1 MLRNLVIFS
10 LFVVTIRATGEF
22 TVLSTPKSLSF
33 KGNEPLASQYIGDV
47 VYASLG
53 NAVAGDAQWS
63 ALTIADPFNL
73 PKVVVAASLNGV
85 AHSKVSGA
93 GKSYEIQGN
102 SVNEALNGVSA
113 QLESDNEPV
122 CDLDFEDFEEGVATF
137 KSVFGDAAKV
147 DSVEK
152 TKYLNPELH
161 SADKQFVQTIAYVN
175 AAADNLP
182 NMQKSCN
189 FVSLRLSADSVAK
202 AHGEKS
208 EAMDEALDL
217 FTSAVK
223 KLNSAA
229 QKANN
234 NEALVLAIVNK
245 SDKSRAKRDTPDPAT
260 DYNLAE
266 YYNEDYP
273 VIFNIILWF
282 MVVFGFALLAI
293 CYAIGSMDPGRD
305 SIIYRMTSTRMKK
318 DN

>member
-1 MLRNLVIFS
+1 MLRNLIIFS
-10 LFVVTIRATGEF
+10 LFVVAIRASGEF
-22 TVLSTPKSLSF
+22 TILSTPKSLSF

-63 ALTIADPFNL
+63 ALTIVDPFNL
-73 PKVVVAASLNGV
+73 PKVVVAAALNGV
-85 AHSKVSGA
+85 AHSKIAGA

-102 SVNEALNGVSA
+102 SVREALNGVSA
-113 QLESDNEPV
+113 QLEADNEPV
-122 CDLDFEDFEEGVATF
+122 CDFDFEDFEEGVAAY
-137 KSVFGDAAKV
+137 KSVFGDANIEAVAK
-147 DSVEK
+147 
-152 TKYLNPELH
+152 TQYLNPELH
-161 SADKQFVQTIAYVN
+161 SADKQFVQTIAYIN
-175 AAADNLP
+175 AMADNLAHIP
-182 NMQKSCN
+182 KSCN
-189 FVSLRLSADSVAK
+189 FIAVRLSSDSVAK

-208 EAMDEALDL
+208 EAMNEALDL
-217 FTSAVK
+217 YTNAVK
-223 KLNSAA
+223 KLNTAV

-234 NEALVLAIVNK
+234 NEALVVSIVNK
-245 SDKSRAKRDTPDPAT
+245 SEKSRSKRDTPEPNK

-266 YYNEDYP
+266 YYNDDYP

-282 MVVFGFALLAI
+282 MVTFGFALLAI

>member
-1 MLRNLVIFS
+1 MLRNLLILS
-10 LFVVTIRATGEF
+10 LCIVAIKASGEF

-33 KGNEPLASQYIGDV
+33 KGNEPLQSQYVGDV

-63 ALTIADPFNL
+63 GLTIADPFNL
-73 PKVVVAASLNGV
+73 PKVVVAATLTGV
-85 AHSKVSGA
+85 AHTKVSGA

-102 SVNEALNGVSA
+102 SVKEALNGVSA
-113 QLESDNEPV
+113 QLEADNEAV
-122 CDLDFEDFEEGVATF
+122 CDLDFDDLEEGVANF
-137 KSVFGDAAKV
+137 KSLFGDVEVAA
-147 DSVEK
+147 VEN
-152 TKYLNPELH
+152 TKYLNSELH
-161 SADKQFVQTIAYVN
+161 SADKQFVQAIAYIN
-175 AAADNLP
+175 AAADNLAKL
-182 NMQKSCN
+182 QKSCN
-189 FVSLRLSADSVAK
+189 FVSIRLSADSVAK

-208 EAMDEALDL
+208 EAINEALDL

-223 KLNSAA
+223 NLNTAA
-229 QKANN
+229 QKVNN
-234 NEALVLAIVNK
+234 NGALVLSIVNK
-245 SDKSRAKRDTPDPAT
+245 SENSRAKRDVPQPDV

-282 MVVFGFALLAI
+282 MVTFGFALLAI